1 MENLLHQ
8 DGELYLFDN
17 FYGQLEAEH
26 IFNRLLENL
35 PWHSE
40 EIVVVGK
47 RVQVPRLICWYGDP
61 GAVYQYSSVQ
71 HEPLAWTPE
80 LLLIKEKIQ
89 ACTGHIFNSVLAN
102 LYRNG
107 QDSMGWHADKEKEL
121 GMNPVIASLSLGE
134 QRLFKLQHNKT
145 KQILDIQ
152 LQQGNLVLMAGPL
165 QHHWRHSLPKTKQF
179 KKPRINLT
187 FRKIQAAQR

>member
-1 MENLLHQ
+1 MENLLTQ
-8 DGELYLFDN
+8 DGELFLFDN
-17 FYGQLEAEH
+17 FYQQLEAEQL
-26 IFNRLLENL
+26 FARLLENL
-35 PWHSE
+35 HWHTE

-61 GAVYQYSSVQ
+61 GAVYHYSSVQ
-71 HEPLAWTPE
+71 HEPIFWTPE

-89 ACTGHIFNSVLAN
+89 DCTGYIFNSVLAN

-107 QDSMGWHADKEKEL
+107 QDSMGWHADKEMEL
-121 GMNPVIASLSLGE
+121 GVNPVIASLSLGE

-145 KQILDIQ
+145 KQTKDIQ
-152 LQQGNLVLMAGPL
+152 LQQGDLLLMAGTI
-165 QHHWRHSLPKTKQF
+165 QHHWRHSLPKTKQI

-187 FRKIQAAQR
+187 FRKIHTGRV